1 MDLSEALAQIIEGQ
15 TLSQANTKAVFD
27 TIMAGEATPAQIA
40 GILMALR
47 VRGESPEEIA
57 GAAEAMRQVS
67 TKVVVDVPNLVDTCG
82 TGGSAGAKLFNVS
95 TAAAFVVAGA
105 GGHVAKHGNRGMT
118 SRSGSADLLEAAGVN
133 IALTPAQIARC
144 IEEIGVGFLFA
155 QAHHSAMRHAG
166 PIRQELRVRTIFN
179 LLGPLTN
186 PAGAE
191 RQLIGVFAPE
201 WQLPVAEVAKLLGST
216 HVMVVHANGLDALS
230 ISGTSN
236 VVELKNDEIRQYA
249 IEPEDFGMTTRTVES
264 LHADSPTRSLELVR
278 QSLSGDDTTGAANIV
293 ALNAGAAIYVAGI
306 VETLAHGVS
315 MAEDAI
321 ASGLA
326 AEKLAEL
333 TRVSRLMETV

>member
-1 MDLSEALAQIIEGQ
+1 MDLSEALAKIIEGQ

-133 IALTPAQIARC
+133 IALTPEQIARC

-216 HVMVVHANGLDALS
+216 HVMVVHANGLDELS

-278 QSLSGDDTTGAANIV
+278 QSLTRDDTTGAANIV

>member
-1 MDLSEALAQIIEGQ
+1 MDFSEALTHIIDGEK
-15 TLSQANTKAVFD
+15 LNQANTKAIFD
-27 TIMAGEATPAQIA
+27 TIMAGEASPAQIG

-67 TKVVVDVPNLVDTCG
+67 TKVTVDVANLVDTCG
-82 TGGSAGAKLFNVS
+82 TGGSGSSKLFNIS

-118 SRSGSADLLEAAGVN
+118 SQSGSADLLEAAGVN
-133 IALTPAQIARC
+133 IALTPEQIARC
-144 IEEIGVGFLFA
+144 IKEIGVGFLFA
-155 QAHHSAMRHAG
+155 QTHHSAMRYAG

-201 WQLPVAEVAKLLGST
+201 WQQPMAEVAKLLGST
-216 HVMVVHANGLDALS
+216 HVMVVHANGLDELS
-230 ISGTSN
+230 IAGTSN
-236 VVELKNDEIRQYA
+236 IVELKDGEIQQYT
-249 IEPEDFGMTTRTVES
+249 IEPEDFGIATQTVAD
-264 LHADSPTRSLELVR
+264 LQADSPASSLELVR
-278 QSLSGDDTTGAANIV
+278 HSLSGDDATGAADIV

-306 VETLAHGVS
+306 ADTLANGVA
-315 MAEDAI
+315 MAEDSI

>member
-1 MDLSEALAQIIEGQ
+1 MDLSEALAKIIEGQ

-95 TAAAFVVAGA
+95 TAAAFVGAGA

-118 SRSGSADLLEAAGVN
+118 SRSGSADLLEAAGVH
-133 IALTPAQIARC
+133 IALTPEQIARC

-201 WQLPVAEVAKLLGST
+201 WQLPVAEVAKLLGSP
-216 HVMVVHANGLDALS
+216 HVMVVHANGLDELS

-236 VVELKNDEIRQYA
+236 VAELKNDEIRQYA